1 MTRAV
6 APLRLVLALVV
17 LVLLGL
23 SGLAAFDRARTGS
36 LNPVRELSAEEA
48 RIELAS
54 AQYVLGIVASQLARV
69 HAVSGS
75 YADTIEFDQF
85 PLVTLVR
92 ADETSYCVEFE
103 KTHTFRLEGPGGA
116 VVAGECT

>member
-1 MTRAV
+1 V

-17 LVLLGL
+17 VLLLGL

-36 LNPVRELSAEEA
+36 LNPVREISAEEA

-75 YADTIEFDQF
+75 YADTIAFDQF
-85 PLVTLVR
+85 PLVTLVH
-92 ADETSYCVEFE
+92 ADATSYCVEFE
-103 KTHTFRLEGPGGA
+103 KTHTFRLEGPGGT